1 MDGKMALGWAEIPK
15 PSLVKEDLNV
25 KERGRC
31 LTEPRPGDQEERGSS
46 QHIRL
51 TLTVPISTTPKADL
65 DKSQLRNSME
75 LKGEEKS
82 WHLKKKKTNK
92 SSETS
97 QLGFWKR
104 KCSLSSPKASAFL
117 SHALSQ
123 QHNPQPH
130 SQWVTSIAAKSLTPL
145 QMLSLVWI
153 NSLLLFCTCE
163 LL

>member
-1 MDGKMALGWAEIPK
+1 MALGWAEIPK

-82 WHLKKKKTNK
+82 WHLKKKKQTNLQK
-92 SSETS
+92 HPS
-97 QLGFWKR
+97 LVFGRGNVVCLPLKPL
-104 KCSLSSPKASAFL
+104 LSSP
-117 SHALSQ
+117 
-123 QHNPQPH
+123 
-130 SQWVTSIAAKSLTPL
+130 
-145 QMLSLVWI
+145 MLSA
-153 NSLLLFCTCE
+153 SSTTPSPTASG
-163 LL
+163 